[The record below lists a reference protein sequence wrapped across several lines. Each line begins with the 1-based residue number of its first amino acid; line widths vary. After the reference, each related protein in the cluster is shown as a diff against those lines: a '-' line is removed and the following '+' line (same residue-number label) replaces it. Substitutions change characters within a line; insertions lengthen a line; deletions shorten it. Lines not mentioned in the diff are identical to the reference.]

1 MKSRKKNFSQ
11 DNRKYIFLKISLYL
25 MSLWILLGALVILNL
40 KKPGFGSENCWAQ
53 IVVLIDAN
61 LVPCVCLIL
70 ILAGA
75 IGYGYF
81 ADMLKNAKAL
91 PKTIQ
96 NCESKNSE
104 NLVFLATYI
113 IPLICFPL
121 NSKREILVLFFVII
135 IIGIL
140 FIKTDMYYASPSLIL
155 LGFNV
160 YETIFSNTP
169 GQTVIIIAKGNLNG
183 GDTVKCLK
191 LSDNIYYARR
201 V

>member
-1 MKSRKKNFSQ
+1 
-11 DNRKYIFLKISLYL
+11 

>member
-1 MKSRKKNFSQ
+1 MKSRKRTSDQ
-11 DNRKYIFLKISLYL
+11 ENRKYIFLKISLYL
-25 MSLWILLGALVILNL
+25 MSLWILFAALAILNL
-40 KKPGFGSENCWAQ
+40 KKPVFESEKCRDRIA
-53 IVVLIDAN
+53 VLIDAN
-61 LVPCVCLIL
+61 LVPCICMLL

-75 IGYGYF
+75 VGYGYF
-81 ADMLKNAKAL
+81 ADLLKNAKEL
-91 PKTIQ
+91 PRKIQ
-96 NCESKNSE
+96 SCESKNGE

-121 NSKREILVLFFVII
+121 DSKREILVLFFVII

-140 FIKTDMYYASPSLIL
+140 FIKTDLYYASPSLIL

-160 YETIFSNTP
+160 YEVVFSSAS
-169 GQTVIIIAKGNLNG
+169 GQTVIVITKGNLSSR
-183 GDTVKCLK
+183 DTVKCLK